1 MEALAVH
8 ASARKHSN
16 VLEHMISY
24 FSKELS
30 SDERKELTDLIG
42 DFRRRL
48 VPLIAPLTLMRHY
61 VRKYHVTYLLD
72 QIYLAPAPKELML
85 RNHV

>member
-42 DFRRRL
+42 DFRRSRQPRAAHTRL
-48 VPLIAPLTLMRHY
+48 AAY
-61 VRKYHVTYLLD
+61 
-72 QIYLAPAPKELML
+72 
-85 RNHV
+85 